1 MIEIIKFFR
10 KLWELSD
17 PNPKQG
23 KPDTYAQKLDEARIE
38 YVLSSVHNM
47 YHLHVK
53 SEELKV
59 LFLDYARQ
67 VIEETK
73 GQDFKFGENTV
84 GIRDGRFMIV
94 KAVRGYPYEDE
105 DVA

>member
-17 PNPKQG
+17 PNPK
-23 KPDTYAQKLDEARIE
+23 PDTYAKKLDEARIE
-38 YVLSSVHNM
+38 YVLSMVYNM
-47 YHLHVK
+47 FHYHVK
-53 SEELKV
+53 NDEEKV
-59 LFLDYARQ
+59 LLLDYARE

-73 GQDFKFGENTV
+73 GQDFKFGENTI

-94 KAVRGYPYEDE
+94 KVVRGYPYEDE